1 MSVVLPVCYTAGT
14 KRFQG
19 GAEMKRT
26 DREEGITAVD
36 TRIGFYKLNYLYLEL
51 VFESQK
57 HDKVIAQK
65 LLAAP

>member
-1 MSVVLPVCYTAGT
+1 
-14 KRFQG
+14 
-19 GAEMKRT
+19 MKCT

>member
-1 MSVVLPVCYTAGT
+1 MSVVLPPRAVTQPAPS
-14 KRFQG
+14 
-19 GAEMKRT
+19 AEMKRT